1 MKLPEFFEEN
11 FKILMDADEY
21 RDFIASFDG
30 KRNYGIRV
38 NTLKIT
44 PEDFSALIG
53 KKLEPIPWIPEGY
66 YYSEGESFGK
76 LPAYHA
82 GLYYIQEPSAM
93 MPAQALCPQPGEK
106 VLDLCAAPEER
117 LLPWEAEC
125 KIKG

>member
-44 PEDFSALIG
+44 PAIFQLIEA
-53 KKLEPIPWIPEGY
+53 EPIPWIQRAIILW
-66 YYSEGESFGK
+66 SFGK

-82 GLYYIQEPSAM
+82 GLYYIRGPV
-93 MPAQALCPQPGEK
+93 P
-106 VLDLCAAPEER
+106 
-117 LLPWEAEC
+117 
-125 KIKG
+125 